1 MEITGSTNANWIGA
15 PPPLLCG
22 PKSKY
27 DDLGYWNPLK
37 FCEGTGT
44 KGTADISAI
53 IKGRSVKIEVKIGR
67 DRQSEAQKKYEESV
81 NKAGGQYWIAKD
93 FDGFYEKYTDFMLSI
108 EK

>member
-44 KGTADISAI
+44 KGT
-53 IKGRSVKIEVKIGR
+53 
-67 DRQSEAQKKYEESV
+67 EESC
-81 NKAGGQYWIAKD
+81 KGQPFYYEGQTAGDHVSVSEDSQYPEWYYANPIAGS
-93 FDGFYEKYTDFMLSI
+93 DGTVQPPRLEHLPRTNV
-108 EK
+108 EG